1 MNRLFVANKPINI
14 SSNRFLGQLKKKY
27 KVKSA
32 GFSGTLDPFASGCLI
47 IAFGAYTKLFNYIN
61 QAPKCYE
68 ATIWLGAKS
77 ASLDNENIEK
87 ISILEPFLLEDLQNF
102 TNQLI
107 GKIEFTPPKYSAKH
121 INGARAYDLARK
133 GIDFELKTQKMQVFS
148 AQILNYS
155 HPFLTISLKLSQ
167 GGYARSWAEL
177 LAKKL
182 NCDATLS
189 ALKRISEGDFFYE
202 NEKAL
207 NPLDFLKL
215 NKNKEKKVIPRVKLF
230 NMIISKPVF
239 LTVRYCPKTKNN
251 IKISIIIL
259 KIIVFSLKILKFINV
274 ALVRK
279 LKNKNPNPKIN
290 ELAVIRLDRRFVLI
304 FAFGIK

>member
-27 KVKSA
+27 KVKNA

-107 GKIEFTPPKYSAKH
+107 GEIEFTPPKYSAKH
-121 INGARAYDLARK
+121 INGVRAYDLARK

-215 NKNKEKKVIPRVKLF
+215 NKNEYLGDESDMALGKKLKIQNFKEQ
-230 NMIISKPVF
+230 
-239 LTVRYCPKTKNN
+239 KNGLYL
-251 IKISIIIL
+251 IAFDDFFSIIEIFNGEVKYKL
-259 KIIVFSLKILKFINV
+259 NRISNV
-274 ALVRK
+274 VDCAQ
-279 LKNKNPNPKIN
+279 
-290 ELAVIRLDRRFVLI
+290 D
-304 FAFGIK
+304 

>member
-27 KVKSA
+27 KVKNA

-87 ISILEPFLLEDLQNF
+87 ISILEPFLLKDLQNF

-107 GKIEFTPPKYSAKH
+107 GEIEFTPPKYSAKH
-121 INGARAYDLARK
+121 INGVRAYDLARK

-148 AQILNYS
+148 TQILNYS

-215 NKNKEKKVIPRVKLF
+215 NKNEYLGDESDMALGKKLKIQNFKEQ
-230 NMIISKPVF
+230 
-239 LTVRYCPKTKNN
+239 KNGLYL
-251 IKISIIIL
+251 IAFDDFFSIIEIFNGEIKYKL
-259 KIIVFSLKILKFINV
+259 NRISNV
-274 ALVRK
+274 VDCAQ
-279 LKNKNPNPKIN
+279 
-290 ELAVIRLDRRFVLI
+290 D
-304 FAFGIK
+304 

>member
-107 GKIEFTPPKYSAKH
+107 GEIEFTPPKYSAKH

-133 GIDFELKTQKMQVFS
+133 SIDFELKTQKMQVFS

-215 NKNKEKKVIPRVKLF
+215 NKNEYLGNESDMALGKKLKIQNFKEQ
-230 NMIISKPVF
+230 
-239 LTVRYCPKTKNN
+239 KNGLYL
-251 IKISIIIL
+251 IAFDDFFSIIEIFNGEVKYKL
-259 KIIVFSLKILKFINV
+259 NRISNV
-274 ALVRK
+274 VDCAQ
-279 LKNKNPNPKIN
+279 
-290 ELAVIRLDRRFVLI
+290 D
-304 FAFGIK
+304 

>member
-27 KVKSA
+27 KVKNA

-87 ISILEPFLLEDLQNF
+87 ISILEPFLLKDLQNF

-107 GKIEFTPPKYSAKH
+107 GEIEFTPPKYSAKH
-121 INGARAYDLARK
+121 INGVRAYDLARK

-215 NKNKEKKVIPRVKLF
+215 NKNEYLGDESDITLGKKLKIQNFKEQ
-230 NMIISKPVF
+230 
-239 LTVRYCPKTKNN
+239 KNGLYL
-251 IKISIIIL
+251 IAFDDFFSIIEIFNGEVKYKL
-259 KIIVFSLKILKFINV
+259 NRISNV
-274 ALVRK
+274 VDCAQ
-279 LKNKNPNPKIN
+279 
-290 ELAVIRLDRRFVLI
+290 D
-304 FAFGIK
+304 

>member
-27 KVKSA
+27 KVKNA

-77 ASLDNENIEK
+77 ASLDNENIET
-87 ISILEPFLLEDLQNF
+87 ISILEPFLLKDLQNF

-107 GKIEFTPPKYSAKH
+107 GEIEFTPPKYSAKH

-215 NKNKEKKVIPRVKLF
+215 NKNEYLGDESDIALGKKLKIQNFKEQ
-230 NMIISKPVF
+230 
-239 LTVRYCPKTKNN
+239 KNGLYL
-251 IKISIIIL
+251 IAFDDFFSIIEIFNGEVKYKL
-259 KIIVFSLKILKFINV
+259 NRISNV
-274 ALVRK
+274 VDCAQ
-279 LKNKNPNPKIN
+279 
-290 ELAVIRLDRRFVLI
+290 D
-304 FAFGIK
+304 

>member
-77 ASLDNENIEK
+77 ASLDNANIEK
-87 ISILEPFLLEDLQNF
+87 ISILEPFLLQDLQNF
-102 TNQLI
+102 ISQLE
-107 GKIEFTPPKYSAKH
+107 GLVEFIPPKYSAKH
-121 INGARAYDLARK
+121 INGARAYDLARN

-215 NKNKEKKVIPRVKLF
+215 NKNEYLGDESDIALGKKLKIQNFKEQ
-230 NMIISKPVF
+230 
-239 LTVRYCPKTKNN
+239 KNGLYL
-251 IKISIIIL
+251 IAFDDFFSIIEIFNGEVKYKL
-259 KIIVFSLKILKFINV
+259 NRISNV
-274 ALVRK
+274 VDCAQ
-279 LKNKNPNPKIN
+279 
-290 ELAVIRLDRRFVLI
+290 D
-304 FAFGIK
+304 

>member
-27 KVKSA
+27 KVKNA

-77 ASLDNENIEK
+77 ASLDNKNIEK

-107 GKIEFTPPKYSAKH
+107 GEIEFTPPKYSAKH

-215 NKNKEKKVIPRVKLF
+215 NKNEYLGDESDIALGKKLKIQNFKEQ
-230 NMIISKPVF
+230 
-239 LTVRYCPKTKNN
+239 KNGLYL
-251 IKISIIIL
+251 IAFDDFFSIIEIFNGEVKYKL
-259 KIIVFSLKILKFINV
+259 NRISNV
-274 ALVRK
+274 VDCAQ
-279 LKNKNPNPKIN
+279 
-290 ELAVIRLDRRFVLI
+290 D
-304 FAFGIK
+304 

>member
-27 KVKSA
+27 KVKNA

-107 GKIEFTPPKYSAKH
+107 GEIEFTPPKYSAKH

-215 NKNKEKKVIPRVKLF
+215 NKNEYLSDESDIALGKKLKIQNFKEQ
-230 NMIISKPVF
+230 
-239 LTVRYCPKTKNN
+239 KNGLYL
-251 IKISIIIL
+251 IAFDDFFSIIEIFNGEVKYKL
-259 KIIVFSLKILKFINV
+259 NRISNV
-274 ALVRK
+274 VDCAQ
-279 LKNKNPNPKIN
+279 
-290 ELAVIRLDRRFVLI
+290 D
-304 FAFGIK
+304 

>member
-87 ISILEPFLLEDLQNF
+87 ISILEPFLLKDLQNF

-107 GKIEFTPPKYSAKH
+107 GEIEFTPPKYSAKH
-121 INGARAYDLARK
+121 INGVRAYDLARK
-133 GIDFELKTQKMQVFS
+133 SIDFELKTQKMQVFS

-215 NKNKEKKVIPRVKLF
+215 NKNEYLGDESDMALGKKLKIQNFKEQ
-230 NMIISKPVF
+230 
-239 LTVRYCPKTKNN
+239 KNGLYL
-251 IKISIIIL
+251 IAFDDFFSIIEIFNGEVKYKL
-259 KIIVFSLKILKFINV
+259 NRISNV
-274 ALVRK
+274 VDCAQ
-279 LKNKNPNPKIN
+279 
-290 ELAVIRLDRRFVLI
+290 D
-304 FAFGIK
+304 

>member
-77 ASLDNENIEK
+77 ASLDNANIEK

-107 GKIEFTPPKYSAKH
+107 GEIEFTPPKYSAKH

-215 NKNKEKKVIPRVKLF
+215 NKNEYLGDESDMALGKKLKIQNFKEQ
-230 NMIISKPVF
+230 
-239 LTVRYCPKTKNN
+239 KNGLYL
-251 IKISIIIL
+251 IAFDDFFSIIEIFNGEVKYKL
-259 KIIVFSLKILKFINV
+259 NRISNV
-274 ALVRK
+274 VDCAQ
-279 LKNKNPNPKIN
+279 
-290 ELAVIRLDRRFVLI
+290 D
-304 FAFGIK
+304 

>member
-27 KVKSA
+27 KVKNA

-107 GKIEFTPPKYSAKH
+107 DEIEFTPPKYSAKH
-121 INGARAYDLARK
+121 INGVRAYDLARK

-215 NKNKEKKVIPRVKLF
+215 NKNEYLGDESDMALGKKLKIQNFKEQ
-230 NMIISKPVF
+230 
-239 LTVRYCPKTKNN
+239 KNGLYL
-251 IKISIIIL
+251 IAFDDFFSIIEIFNGEVKYKL
-259 KIIVFSLKILKFINV
+259 NRISNV
-274 ALVRK
+274 VDCAQ
-279 LKNKNPNPKIN
+279 
-290 ELAVIRLDRRFVLI
+290 D
-304 FAFGIK
+304 

>member
-27 KVKSA
+27 IVKSA

-77 ASLDNENIEK
+77 ASLDNANIEK
-87 ISILEPFLLEDLQNF
+87 ISILEPFLLKDLQNF

-107 GKIEFTPPKYSAKH
+107 GEIEFTPPKYSAKH

-155 HPFLTISLKLSQ
+155 HPFLTISLKLSH

-215 NKNKEKKVIPRVKLF
+215 NKNEYLGDESDIALGKKLKIQNFKEQ
-230 NMIISKPVF
+230 
-239 LTVRYCPKTKNN
+239 KNGLYL
-251 IKISIIIL
+251 IAFDDFFSIIEIFNGEVKYKL
-259 KIIVFSLKILKFINV
+259 NRISNV
-274 ALVRK
+274 VDCAQ
-279 LKNKNPNPKIN
+279 
-290 ELAVIRLDRRFVLI
+290 D
-304 FAFGIK
+304 

>member
-107 GKIEFTPPKYSAKH
+107 GEIEFTPPKYSAKH

-215 NKNKEKKVIPRVKLF
+215 NKNEYLGDESDMALGKKLKIQNFKEQ
-230 NMIISKPVF
+230 
-239 LTVRYCPKTKNN
+239 KNGLYL
-251 IKISIIIL
+251 IAFDDFFSIIEIFNGEVKYKL
-259 KIIVFSLKILKFINV
+259 NRISNV
-274 ALVRK
+274 VDCAQ
-279 LKNKNPNPKIN
+279 
-290 ELAVIRLDRRFVLI
+290 D
-304 FAFGIK
+304 

>member
-27 KVKSA
+27 KVKNA

-87 ISILEPFLLEDLQNF
+87 ISILEPFLLKDLQNF

-107 GKIEFTPPKYSAKH
+107 GEIEFTPPKYSAKH
-121 INGARAYDLARK
+121 INGVRAYDLARN
-133 GIDFELKTQKMQVFS
+133 GIDFELKTHKMQVFS
-148 AQILNYS
+148 TQILNYS

-215 NKNKEKKVIPRVKLF
+215 NKNEYLGDESDIALGKKLKIQNFKEQ
-230 NMIISKPVF
+230 
-239 LTVRYCPKTKNN
+239 KNGLYL
-251 IKISIIIL
+251 IAFDDFFSIIEIFNGEVKYKL
-259 KIIVFSLKILKFINV
+259 NRISNV
-274 ALVRK
+274 VDCAQ
-279 LKNKNPNPKIN
+279 
-290 ELAVIRLDRRFVLI
+290 D
-304 FAFGIK
+304 

>member
-27 KVKSA
+27 KVKNA

-107 GKIEFTPPKYSAKH
+107 GEIEFTPPKYSAKH
-121 INGARAYDLARK
+121 INGARAYDLARN

-215 NKNKEKKVIPRVKLF
+215 NKNEYLGDESDITLGKKLKIQNFKEQ
-230 NMIISKPVF
+230 
-239 LTVRYCPKTKNN
+239 KNGLYL
-251 IKISIIIL
+251 IAFDDFFSIIEIFNGEVKYKL
-259 KIIVFSLKILKFINV
+259 NRISNV
-274 ALVRK
+274 VDCAQ
-279 LKNKNPNPKIN
+279 
-290 ELAVIRLDRRFVLI
+290 D
-304 FAFGIK
+304 

>member
-107 GKIEFTPPKYSAKH
+107 GEIEFTPPKYSAKH
-121 INGARAYDLARK
+121 INGARAYDLARN

-215 NKNKEKKVIPRVKLF
+215 NKNEYLGDESDMALGKKLKIQNFKEQ
-230 NMIISKPVF
+230 
-239 LTVRYCPKTKNN
+239 KNGLYL
-251 IKISIIIL
+251 IAFDDFFSIIEIFNGEVKYKL
-259 KIIVFSLKILKFINV
+259 NRISNV
-274 ALVRK
+274 VDCAQ
-279 LKNKNPNPKIN
+279 
-290 ELAVIRLDRRFVLI
+290 D
-304 FAFGIK
+304 

>member
-27 KVKSA
+27 KVKNA

-87 ISILEPFLLEDLQNF
+87 ISILEPFLLKDLQNF
-102 TNQLI
+102 ISQLE
-107 GKIEFTPPKYSAKH
+107 GLVEFIPPKYSAKH

-215 NKNKEKKVIPRVKLF
+215 NKNEYLGDKSDIALGKKLKIQNFKEQ
-230 NMIISKPVF
+230 
-239 LTVRYCPKTKNN
+239 KNGLYL
-251 IKISIIIL
+251 IAFDDFFSIIEIFNGEVKYKL
-259 KIIVFSLKILKFINV
+259 NRISNV
-274 ALVRK
+274 VDCAQ
-279 LKNKNPNPKIN
+279 
-290 ELAVIRLDRRFVLI
+290 D
-304 FAFGIK
+304 

>member
-1 MNRLFVANKPINI
+1 MNKLFVANKPINI

-27 KVKSA
+27 KVKNA

-87 ISILEPFLLEDLQNF
+87 ISILEPFLLKDLQNF

-107 GKIEFTPPKYSAKH
+107 GEIEFTPPKYSAKH
-121 INGARAYDLARK
+121 INGVRAYDLARK

-215 NKNKEKKVIPRVKLF
+215 NKNEYLGDESDITLGKKLKIQNFKEQ
-230 NMIISKPVF
+230 
-239 LTVRYCPKTKNN
+239 KNGLYL
-251 IKISIIIL
+251 IAFDDFFSIIEIFNGEVKYKL
-259 KIIVFSLKILKFINV
+259 NRISNV
-274 ALVRK
+274 VDCAQ
-279 LKNKNPNPKIN
+279 
-290 ELAVIRLDRRFVLI
+290 D
-304 FAFGIK
+304 

>member
-27 KVKSA
+27 KVKNA

-87 ISILEPFLLEDLQNF
+87 ISILEPFLLKDLQNF

-107 GKIEFTPPKYSAKH
+107 GEIEFTPPKYSAKH
-121 INGARAYDLARK
+121 INGVRAYDLARK

-148 AQILNYS
+148 VQILNYS

-215 NKNKEKKVIPRVKLF
+215 NKNEYLGDESDIALGKKLKIQNFKEQ
-230 NMIISKPVF
+230 
-239 LTVRYCPKTKNN
+239 KNGLYL
-251 IKISIIIL
+251 IAFDDFFSIIEICNGEVKYKL
-259 KIIVFSLKILKFINV
+259 NRISNV
-274 ALVRK
+274 VDCAQ
-279 LKNKNPNPKIN
+279 
-290 ELAVIRLDRRFVLI
+290 D
-304 FAFGIK
+304 

>member
-27 KVKSA
+27 KVKNA

-77 ASLDNENIEK
+77 ASLDNANIEK
-87 ISILEPFLLEDLQNF
+87 ISILEPFLFEDLQNF

-107 GKIEFTPPKYSAKH
+107 GEIEFTPPKYSAKH
-121 INGARAYDLARK
+121 INGARAYDLARN

-215 NKNKEKKVIPRVKLF
+215 NKNEYLGDESDMALGKKLKIQNFKEQ
-230 NMIISKPVF
+230 
-239 LTVRYCPKTKNN
+239 KNGLYL
-251 IKISIIIL
+251 IAFDDFFSIIEIFNGEVKYKL
-259 KIIVFSLKILKFINV
+259 NRISNV
-274 ALVRK
+274 VDCAQ
-279 LKNKNPNPKIN
+279 
-290 ELAVIRLDRRFVLI
+290 D
-304 FAFGIK
+304 

>member
-27 KVKSA
+27 KVKNA

-87 ISILEPFLLEDLQNF
+87 ISILEPFLLKDLQNF

-107 GKIEFTPPKYSAKH
+107 GEIEFTPPKYSAKH
-121 INGARAYDLARK
+121 INGARAYDLARN

-215 NKNKEKKVIPRVKLF
+215 NKNEYLGDESDIALGKKLKIQNFKEQ
-230 NMIISKPVF
+230 
-239 LTVRYCPKTKNN
+239 KNGFYL
-251 IKISIIIL
+251 IAFDDFFSIIEIFNGEVKYKL
-259 KIIVFSLKILKFINV
+259 NRISNV
-274 ALVRK
+274 VDCAQ
-279 LKNKNPNPKIN
+279 
-290 ELAVIRLDRRFVLI
+290 D
-304 FAFGIK
+304 

>member
-27 KVKSA
+27 KVKNA

-87 ISILEPFLLEDLQNF
+87 ISILEPFLLKDLQNF

-107 GKIEFTPPKYSAKH
+107 GEIEFTPPKYSAKH
-121 INGARAYDLARK
+121 INGVRAYDLARK

-148 AQILNYS
+148 TQILNYS

-215 NKNKEKKVIPRVKLF
+215 NKNEYLGDESNMALGKKLKIQNFKEQ
-230 NMIISKPVF
+230 
-239 LTVRYCPKTKNN
+239 KNGLYL
-251 IKISIIIL
+251 IAFDDFFSIIEIFNGEVKYKL
-259 KIIVFSLKILKFINV
+259 NRISNV
-274 ALVRK
+274 VDCAQ
-279 LKNKNPNPKIN
+279 
-290 ELAVIRLDRRFVLI
+290 D
-304 FAFGIK
+304 

>member
-107 GKIEFTPPKYSAKH
+107 GEIEFTPPKYSAKH

-215 NKNKEKKVIPRVKLF
+215 NKNEYLGDESDIALGKKLKIQNFKEQ
-230 NMIISKPVF
+230 
-239 LTVRYCPKTKNN
+239 KNGLYL
-251 IKISIIIL
+251 IAFDDFFSIIEIFNGEVKYKL
-259 KIIVFSLKILKFINV
+259 NRISNV
-274 ALVRK
+274 VDCAQ
-279 LKNKNPNPKIN
+279 
-290 ELAVIRLDRRFVLI
+290 D
-304 FAFGIK
+304 

>member
-27 KVKSA
+27 KVKNA

-77 ASLDNENIEK
+77 ASLDNENIET

-107 GKIEFTPPKYSAKH
+107 GEIEFTPPKYSAKH
-121 INGARAYDLARK
+121 INGARAYDLARN

-215 NKNKEKKVIPRVKLF
+215 NKNEYLGDESDMALGKKLKIQNFKEQ
-230 NMIISKPVF
+230 
-239 LTVRYCPKTKNN
+239 KNGLYL
-251 IKISIIIL
+251 IAFDDFFSIIEIFNGEVKYKL
-259 KIIVFSLKILKFINV
+259 NRISNV
-274 ALVRK
+274 VDCAQ
-279 LKNKNPNPKIN
+279 
-290 ELAVIRLDRRFVLI
+290 D
-304 FAFGIK
+304 

>member
-107 GKIEFTPPKYSAKH
+107 GEIEFTPPKYSAKH
-121 INGARAYDLARK
+121 INGVRAYDLARK

-148 AQILNYS
+148 TQILNYS

-215 NKNKEKKVIPRVKLF
+215 NKNEYLGDESDMALGKKLKIQNFKEQ
-230 NMIISKPVF
+230 
-239 LTVRYCPKTKNN
+239 KNGLYL
-251 IKISIIIL
+251 IAFDDFFSIIEIFNGEVKYKL
-259 KIIVFSLKILKFINV
+259 NRISNV
-274 ALVRK
+274 VDCAQ
-279 LKNKNPNPKIN
+279 
-290 ELAVIRLDRRFVLI
+290 D
-304 FAFGIK
+304 

>member
-77 ASLDNENIEK
+77 ASLDNANIEK

-107 GKIEFTPPKYSAKH
+107 GEIEFTPPKYSAKH
-121 INGARAYDLARK
+121 INGARAYDLARN

-215 NKNKEKKVIPRVKLF
+215 NKNEYLGDESDITLGKKLKIQNFKEQ
-230 NMIISKPVF
+230 
-239 LTVRYCPKTKNN
+239 KNGLYL
-251 IKISIIIL
+251 IAFDDFFSIIEIFNGEVKYKL
-259 KIIVFSLKILKFINV
+259 NRISNV
-274 ALVRK
+274 VDCAQ
-279 LKNKNPNPKIN
+279 
-290 ELAVIRLDRRFVLI
+290 D
-304 FAFGIK
+304 

>member
-27 KVKSA
+27 KVKNA

-87 ISILEPFLLEDLQNF
+87 ISILEPFLLKDLQNF

-107 GKIEFTPPKYSAKH
+107 GEIEFTPPKYSAKH
-121 INGARAYDLARK
+121 INGVRAYDLARK

-148 AQILNYS
+148 TQILNYS

-215 NKNKEKKVIPRVKLF
+215 NKNEYLGDESDIALGKKLKIQNFKEQ
-230 NMIISKPVF
+230 
-239 LTVRYCPKTKNN
+239 KNGLYL
-251 IKISIIIL
+251 IAFDDFFSIIEIFNGEVKYKL
-259 KIIVFSLKILKFINV
+259 NRISNV
-274 ALVRK
+274 VDCAQ
-279 LKNKNPNPKIN
+279 
-290 ELAVIRLDRRFVLI
+290 D
-304 FAFGIK
+304 

>member
-77 ASLDNENIEK
+77 ASLDNENIET

-107 GKIEFTPPKYSAKH
+107 GEIEFTPPKYSAKH
-121 INGARAYDLARK
+121 INGARAYDLARN

-215 NKNKEKKVIPRVKLF
+215 NKNEYLGDESDMALGKKLKIQNFKEQ
-230 NMIISKPVF
+230 
-239 LTVRYCPKTKNN
+239 KNGLYL
-251 IKISIIIL
+251 IAFDDFFSIIEIFNGEVKYKL
-259 KIIVFSLKILKFINV
+259 NRISNV
-274 ALVRK
+274 VDCAQ
-279 LKNKNPNPKIN
+279 
-290 ELAVIRLDRRFVLI
+290 D
-304 FAFGIK
+304 

>member
-27 KVKSA
+27 KVKNA

-87 ISILEPFLLEDLQNF
+87 ISILEPFLLKDLQNF

-107 GKIEFTPPKYSAKH
+107 GEIEFTPPKYSAKH
-121 INGARAYDLARK
+121 INGVRAYDLARK
-133 GIDFELKTQKMQVFS
+133 SIDFELKTQKMQVFS

-215 NKNKEKKVIPRVKLF
+215 NKNEYLGDESDMALGKKLKIQNFKEQ
-230 NMIISKPVF
+230 
-239 LTVRYCPKTKNN
+239 KNGPYL
-251 IKISIIIL
+251 IAFDDFFSIIEIFNGEVKYKL
-259 KIIVFSLKILKFINV
+259 NRISNV
-274 ALVRK
+274 VDCAQ
-279 LKNKNPNPKIN
+279 
-290 ELAVIRLDRRFVLI
+290 D
-304 FAFGIK
+304 

>member
-27 KVKSA
+27 KVKNA

-87 ISILEPFLLEDLQNF
+87 ISILEPFLLKDLQNF

-107 GKIEFTPPKYSAKH
+107 GEIEFTPPKYSAKH

-133 GIDFELKTQKMQVFS
+133 GIDFELKTQKMQVFN

-215 NKNKEKKVIPRVKLF
+215 NKNEYLGDESDIALGKKLKIQNFKEQ
-230 NMIISKPVF
+230 
-239 LTVRYCPKTKNN
+239 KNGLYL
-251 IKISIIIL
+251 IAFDDFFSIIEIFNGEVKYKL
-259 KIIVFSLKILKFINV
+259 NRISNV
-274 ALVRK
+274 VDCAQ
-279 LKNKNPNPKIN
+279 
-290 ELAVIRLDRRFVLI
+290 D
-304 FAFGIK
+304 

>member
-47 IAFGAYTKLFNYIN
+47 IAFGAYTKLFHYIN

-107 GKIEFTPPKYSAKH
+107 GEIEFTPPKYSAKH

-215 NKNKEKKVIPRVKLF
+215 NKNEYLGDESDIALGKKLKIQNFKEQ
-230 NMIISKPVF
+230 
-239 LTVRYCPKTKNN
+239 KNGLYL
-251 IKISIIIL
+251 IAFDDFFSIIEIFNSEVKYKL
-259 KIIVFSLKILKFINV
+259 NRISNV
-274 ALVRK
+274 VDCAQ
-279 LKNKNPNPKIN
+279 
-290 ELAVIRLDRRFVLI
+290 D
-304 FAFGIK
+304 

>member
-27 KVKSA
+27 KVKNA

-77 ASLDNENIEK
+77 ASLDNENIET
-87 ISILEPFLLEDLQNF
+87 ISILEPFLLKDLQNF

-107 GKIEFTPPKYSAKH
+107 GEIEFTPPKYSAKH

-133 GIDFELKTQKMQVFS
+133 SIDFELKTQKMQVFS

-215 NKNKEKKVIPRVKLF
+215 NKNEYLGDESDIALGKKLKIQNFKEQ
-230 NMIISKPVF
+230 
-239 LTVRYCPKTKNN
+239 KNGLYL
-251 IKISIIIL
+251 IAFDDFFSIIEIFNGEVKYKL
-259 KIIVFSLKILKFINV
+259 NRISNV
-274 ALVRK
+274 VDCAQ
-279 LKNKNPNPKIN
+279 
-290 ELAVIRLDRRFVLI
+290 D
-304 FAFGIK
+304 

>member
-27 KVKSA
+27 KVKNA

-77 ASLDNENIEK
+77 ASLDNANIEK

-107 GKIEFTPPKYSAKH
+107 GEIEFTPPKYSAKH
-121 INGARAYDLARK
+121 INGVRAYDLARN

-215 NKNKEKKVIPRVKLF
+215 NKNEYLGNESDIALGKKLKIQNFKEQ
-230 NMIISKPVF
+230 
-239 LTVRYCPKTKNN
+239 KNGFYL
-251 IKISIIIL
+251 IAFDDFFSIIEIFNGEVKYKL
-259 KIIVFSLKILKFINV
+259 NRISNV
-274 ALVRK
+274 VDCAQ
-279 LKNKNPNPKIN
+279 
-290 ELAVIRLDRRFVLI
+290 D
-304 FAFGIK
+304 

>member
-27 KVKSA
+27 KVKNA

-87 ISILEPFLLEDLQNF
+87 ISILEPFLLEYLQNF

-107 GKIEFTPPKYSAKH
+107 GEIEFTPPKYSAKH

-133 GIDFELKTQKMQVFS
+133 SIDFELKTQKMQVFS

-215 NKNKEKKVIPRVKLF
+215 NKNEYLGDESDIALGKKLKIQNFKEQ
-230 NMIISKPVF
+230 
-239 LTVRYCPKTKNN
+239 KNGLYL
-251 IKISIIIL
+251 IAFDDFFSIIEIFNGEVKYKL
-259 KIIVFSLKILKFINV
+259 NRISNV
-274 ALVRK
+274 VDCAQ
-279 LKNKNPNPKIN
+279 
-290 ELAVIRLDRRFVLI
+290 D
-304 FAFGIK
+304 

>member
-27 KVKSA
+27 KVKNA

-107 GKIEFTPPKYSAKH
+107 GEIEFTPPKYSAKH
-121 INGARAYDLARK
+121 INGVRAYDLARK

-215 NKNKEKKVIPRVKLF
+215 NKNEYLGDESDIALGKKLKIQNFKEQ
-230 NMIISKPVF
+230 
-239 LTVRYCPKTKNN
+239 KNGLYL
-251 IKISIIIL
+251 IAFDDFFSIIEIFNGEVKYKL
-259 KIIVFSLKILKFINV
+259 NRISNV
-274 ALVRK
+274 VDCAQ
-279 LKNKNPNPKIN
+279 
-290 ELAVIRLDRRFVLI
+290 D
-304 FAFGIK
+304 

>member
-27 KVKSA
+27 KVKNA

-107 GKIEFTPPKYSAKH
+107 GEIEFTPPKYSAKH

-133 GIDFELKTQKMQVFS
+133 SIDFELKTQKMQVFS

-215 NKNKEKKVIPRVKLF
+215 NKNEYLGDESDITLGKKLKIQNFKEQ
-230 NMIISKPVF
+230 
-239 LTVRYCPKTKNN
+239 KNGLYL
-251 IKISIIIL
+251 IAFDDFFSIIEIFNGEVKYKL
-259 KIIVFSLKILKFINV
+259 NRISNV
-274 ALVRK
+274 VDCAQ
-279 LKNKNPNPKIN
+279 
-290 ELAVIRLDRRFVLI
+290 D
-304 FAFGIK
+304 

>member
-87 ISILEPFLLEDLQNF
+87 ISILEPFLLKDLQNF

-107 GKIEFTPPKYSAKH
+107 GEIEFTPPKYSAKH
-121 INGARAYDLARK
+121 INGVRAYDLARK

-215 NKNKEKKVIPRVKLF
+215 NKNEYLGDESDIALGKKLKIQNFKEQ
-230 NMIISKPVF
+230 
-239 LTVRYCPKTKNN
+239 KNGLYL
-251 IKISIIIL
+251 IAFDDFFSIIEIFNGEVKYKL
-259 KIIVFSLKILKFINV
+259 NRISNV
-274 ALVRK
+274 VDCAQ
-279 LKNKNPNPKIN
+279 
-290 ELAVIRLDRRFVLI
+290 D
-304 FAFGIK
+304 

>member
-27 KVKSA
+27 KVKNA

-87 ISILEPFLLEDLQNF
+87 ISILEPFLLKDLQNF

-107 GKIEFTPPKYSAKH
+107 GEIEFTPPKYSAKH

-133 GIDFELKTQKMQVFS
+133 SIDFELKTQKMQVFS
-148 AQILNYS
+148 TQILNYS

-167 GGYARSWAEL
+167 GGYARSWVEL

-215 NKNKEKKVIPRVKLF
+215 NENEYLGDESDIALGKKLKIQNFKEQKNGLYLIAF
-230 NMIISKPVF
+230 DDF
-239 LTVRYCPKTKNN
+239 F
-251 IKISIIIL
+251 SIIEIFNGEVKYKL
-259 KIIVFSLKILKFINV
+259 NRISNV
-274 ALVRK
+274 VDCAQ
-279 LKNKNPNPKIN
+279 
-290 ELAVIRLDRRFVLI
+290 D
-304 FAFGIK
+304 

>member
-27 KVKSA
+27 KVKNA

-77 ASLDNENIEK
+77 ASLDNENIET
-87 ISILEPFLLEDLQNF
+87 ISILEPFLLKDLQNF

-107 GKIEFTPPKYSAKH
+107 GEIEFTPPKYSAKH

-215 NKNKEKKVIPRVKLF
+215 NKNEYLGDESDMALGKKLKIQNFKEQ
-230 NMIISKPVF
+230 
-239 LTVRYCPKTKNN
+239 KNGLYL
-251 IKISIIIL
+251 IAFDDFFSIIEIFNGEVKYKL
-259 KIIVFSLKILKFINV
+259 NRISNV
-274 ALVRK
+274 VDCAQ
-279 LKNKNPNPKIN
+279 
-290 ELAVIRLDRRFVLI
+290 D
-304 FAFGIK
+304 